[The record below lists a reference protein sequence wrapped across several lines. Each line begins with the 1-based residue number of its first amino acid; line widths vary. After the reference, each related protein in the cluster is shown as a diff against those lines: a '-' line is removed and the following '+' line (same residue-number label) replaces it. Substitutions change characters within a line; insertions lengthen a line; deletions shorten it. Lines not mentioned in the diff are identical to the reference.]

1 MLILALSD
9 AYIPER
15 AIDLPI
21 KFQKLLSA
29 SKNKISQVLLL
40 GNCNKSVKFVE
51 FLEQKVCD
59 NIVSIKGESDYHETQ
74 LPYNALMPAGNFK
87 IGLTSGFLIVPKND
101 VLSLLTISRQLD
113 VDILLWGGTH
123 NVEAYVLENKLF
135 INPGSCTGAFNADWI
150 MEDTEPTDGESDP
163 DERTENQD
171 LEEQVNNLSI
181 SETGA
186 NQDED
191 GNEQKVKEADEAE
204 NHLDDQ
210 TTTSEATQAPKN
222 QDHVTVSK
230 EEVEKN
236 SADEVSNAKDLELGK
251 KSNEDENKVPVT
263 DSENLHPVEKNKDA
277 SSTQD
282 SNSVEKESLHDN
294 EGRNDSDD
302 DDESESESESDSDDD
317 ELVASIP
324 SFCLLDVQESV
335 CFVYIY
341 TYVDDEV
348 KVDKVKYEK
357 QR

>member
-59 NIVSIKGESDYHETQ
+59 NIISIKGESDYQATQ
-74 LPYNALMPAGNFK
+74 LPYNAIVPAGNFK

-135 INPGSCTGAFNADWI
+135 INPGSCTGAFNADWV
-150 MEDTEPTDGESDP
+150 MEEAEATDGESDLG
-163 DERTENQD
+163 EGTGSQV
-171 LEEQVNNLSI
+171 LEEEVSKLNI
-181 SETGA
+181 SETGTDLDEA
-186 NQDED
+186 AADQEVEEADKAKNLEKASDVEDQKASSEASKAQESGKRGTGSKEPLEEDKADEPGNAKNAESEEKMHED
-191 GNEQKVKEADEAE
+191 GHGAPVTYAE
-204 NHLDDQ
+204 
-210 TTTSEATQAPKN
+210 T
-222 QDHVTVSK
+222 
-230 EEVEKN
+230 
-236 SADEVSNAKDLELGK
+236 AKK
-251 KSNEDENKVPVT
+251 NED
-263 DSENLHPVEKNKDA
+263 L
-277 SSTQD
+277 SSTQHD
-282 SNSVEKESLHDN
+282 KSVEKDTPQDN
-294 EGRNDSDD
+294 GSGSDNDQ
-302 DDESESESESDSDDD
+302 DESETDSDDD
-317 ELVASIP
+317 ELVSSIP

-335 CFVYIY
+335 CSVYIY

-357 QR
+357 Q